1 MPCLAVW
8 EVWIKLTSNSNLK
21 KCSNLLVLTLQL
33 WIQIVESNRCLFPI
47 GFHLH
52 LVPSPWEGG
61 CICHSDNSQIYQ
73 RKYRP
78 AARWTSPQIFPL
90 GALYVLMCH
99 CWSARQPFLF
109 SLSLMP
115 ECHYSCSK
123 LLQQHHCCSG
133 QFTQCAQLLQYMKK
147 ALSIYGCSN
156 ACWLLNFVFSV
167 CLPFPL
173 LWKLVGSLFQSS
185 TWPNSKQPKD
195 TSRVFCKKKQYM
207 QEEEHYHRKRKIL
220 QNWKENGRWNIS
232 ISNIIWLFKSSDTNV
247 HNFVKYWVW
256 RPISPHTTI
265 IPTHFIVSSGGMLQ

>member
-73 RKYRP
+73 REYRP

-115 ECHYSCSK
+115 ECHYSCFK

-156 ACWLLNFVFSV
+156 ACWLFYILFFPSV
-167 CLPFPL
+167 CHFPFFESWSGHFFNLPLGQTANNQKTHLAYFARRRAL
-173 LWKLVGSLFQSS
+173 SQ
-185 TWPNSKQPKD
+185 
-195 TSRVFCKKKQYM
+195 KKKNSTKL
-207 QEEEHYHRKRKIL
+207 KRKWPMKYKYIQYNLVIQIL
-220 QNWKENGRWNIS
+220 WH
-232 ISNIIWLFKSSDTNV
+232 DTNV